1 MNWYDVAEESYKN
14 GYAKGYEDG
23 KKDVELELLKMVD
36 MTYCT
41 NTDCPFKKCTKH
53 WQQLKDENVN
63 KKEYANFA
71 NFGGVCRKYIG
82 YVLELAESEKSED
95 AV

>member
-23 KKDVELELLKMVD
+23 KKDGKSELLNMNEMV
-36 MTYCT
+36 YCT
-41 NTDCPFKKCTKH
+41 NTDCPFKKCAKH
-53 WQQLKDENVN
+53 WEQLKDDSVDKNGC
-63 KKEYANFA
+63 ANFA

-82 YVLELAESEKSED
+82 YILEVVESEKNK
-95 AV
+95 